1 MKAFRDFTNMHRITN
16 KNYYQRVCLLYLFLM
31 YQVTLMQVHV
41 FRCPIVPG
49 YSTINMY
56 LCNNN
61 NQTSQLCWIHMQVN
75 LGWGTSQFILHT
87 HFQNPHSSL
96 KLLPKSF
103 FFYIKKP
110 HFYDLMHQTNVLST
124 NCQCLYLPTIIV
136 NDRPHSNLMQLASE
150 KKKTQI
156 KYQLGLWGIQH
167 SISDNL
173 INEIHDAGGDKNRSE
188 MKNSL

>member
-16 KNYYQRVCLLYLFLM
+16 KNYYQFVIFIFN
-31 YQVTLMQVHV
+31 VTLMQVHV
-41 FRCPIVPG
+41 HVSRCPIVPG

-150 KKKTQI
+150 KKKNSNKI
-156 KYQLGLWGIQH
+156 LVGSMGNSAFHLGQ
-167 SISDNL
+167 SD
-173 INEIHDAGGDKNRSE
+173 K
-188 MKNSL
+188 

>member
-1 MKAFRDFTNMHRITN
+1 MTTIKLHTCSCAGYICKLTLGGVHHNSYCTHIFKTHIHLS
-16 KNYYQRVCLLYLFLM
+16 NYYPS
-31 YQVTLMQVHV
+31 H
-41 FRCPIVPG
+41 
-49 YSTINMY
+49 
-56 LCNNN
+56 
-61 NQTSQLCWIHMQVN
+61 
-75 LGWGTSQFILHT
+75 
-87 HFQNPHSSL
+87 
-96 KLLPKSF
+96 F

-156 KYQLGLWGIQH
+156 KYQSGLWGIQH